1 MTRRLDFQPEDYE
14 QDIFMDTTTESDIIP
29 KNFYLMYYEKNPE
42 SNINTRPGGVLQYS
56 KYFYENNIIN
66 YTFNSI

>member
-1 MTRRLDFQPEDYE
+1 
-14 QDIFMDTTTESDIIP
+14 MDTTTESDIIP